1 MRILKALLKTC
12 MNSWKIQKADF
23 CGIGKSNWTFIFV
36 ANDSFLLLTILT
48 KNLRQLISL
57 IAVAKRQRYNCL
69 KAVLN

>member
-1 MRILKALLKTC
+1 MHPESFIENVYEQLE
-12 MNSWKIQKADF
+12 IQKADF
-23 CGIGKSNWTFIFV
+23 CGNEKSNWTFIFV